1 MFSIYNFKNCI
12 NKRFN
17 EFLSWILV
25 FLIYCNILRNAKNV
39 SLEKNGSDRI
49 LGQRPSFETVTRIHP
64 FHDLR
69 EDWRKKRGEERRST
83 PLHENPLCDEQWPR
97 PTDWQIHPYFL
108 SVSFRLI
115 ARRFFFFFPLFIK
128 VSPSYSPPPFP
139 PHSSIFCIVLYFA
152 RKNKMKKERNY

>member
-1 MFSIYNFKNCI
+1 M
-12 NKRFN
+12 
-17 EFLSWILV
+17 
-25 FLIYCNILRNAKNV
+25 LIYKSVSISTDHFSVIRPTLDAQFKKLNNNVHDTISKITTIHSLLDFRILFLLMHCNKLRNARNV

-69 EDWRKKRGEERRST
+69 EDCRKKRGEERRST

-115 ARRFFFFFPLFIK
+115 ASLFF
-128 VSPSYSPPPFP
+128 
-139 PHSSIFCIVLYFA
+139 SSSLSL
-152 RKNKMKKERNY
+152 